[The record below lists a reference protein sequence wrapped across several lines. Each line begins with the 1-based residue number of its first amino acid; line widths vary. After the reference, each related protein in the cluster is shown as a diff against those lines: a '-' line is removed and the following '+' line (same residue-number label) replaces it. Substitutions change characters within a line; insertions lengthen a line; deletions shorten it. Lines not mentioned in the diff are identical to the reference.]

1 VEAFTPVSVQTIER
15 HIRMSYKE
23 AFSCPDAGL
32 RKKQSDFLHMR
43 CNSIIRYLI
52 VLHSFSFFLH
62 FYPFFSQ

>member
-1 VEAFTPVSVQTIER
+1 
-15 HIRMSYKE
+15 MSYKE

-62 FYPFFSQ
+62 FSPFFSQ